1 MFEILEEKIDQA
13 MKKMETLTQE
23 NMALREKIKEKEEV
37 IQGAQARL
45 DVLEEEKELIKTNVD
60 GIFKKIHQVL
70 GKFHK
75 SCPNYLKLTY

>member
-23 NMALREKIKEKEEV
+23 NMALREKIQEKEEV

-45 DVLEEEKELIKTNVD
+45 DVLEEEKELIKSKVD
-60 GIFKKIHQVL
+60 GILKKINRVL
-70 GKFHK
+70 G
-75 SCPNYLKLTY
+75 

>member
-1 MFEILEEKIDQA
+1 MERQVFEILEEKIDQA

-45 DVLEEEKELIKTNVD
+45 DVLEEEKELIKSKVD
-60 GIFKKIHQVL
+60 GILKKINRVL
-70 GKFHK
+70 G
-75 SCPNYLKLTY
+75 

>member
-1 MFEILEEKIDQA
+1 VERQVFEILEEKIDQA

-45 DVLEEEKELIKTNVD
+45 DVLEEEKELIKSKVD
-60 GIFKKIHQVL
+60 EILKKISRVL
-70 GKFHK
+70 G
-75 SCPNYLKLTY
+75 